1 MAREVEMSAD
11 KRRDEENSEGLS
23 GRDMSSGRGS
33 GDGRGPGGRRDQQG
47 RSGSMGGTSV
57 ARSFSQYVSLNVL
70 GMLGVS
76 VYILADTFFIAN
88 GVGPEGL
95 AALNYAIVVYTLMH
109 ATGLML
115 GIGAATEFQV
125 RKSCGDTQGAN
136 RAFTMAVV
144 VALIASA
151 LFLATVQALAPQ
163 LAIALGARED
173 TFDLTVQ
180 YLRVLFAFAP
190 LFLLNDVLLPFV
202 RNDGAPQLAMAAMV
216 ISSFMNILGD
226 WLFVFGFGWGMF
238 GAALATGFSP
248 AISIGILLAHFV
260 RKRSTFRPVRMAFD
274 ARLVGRELTLGF
286 SSFVVEASG
295 GLVLLVL
302 NLIILHFEGTIG
314 VAAYGVVANFSF
326 VATAMFTGIAQGLQ
340 PLASNAYA
348 RGDAHDVRAVLGM
361 ALATALAIAVA
372 VYAAVFAFAE
382 PLALAFNRDNDPT
395 LTQLAAQGMR
405 IYFVGYFFAGANIVA
420 AAYFSAVELPS
431 RGLTISIIRG
441 LPAMLICAF
450 VLAQAFGMIGVWAT
464 FPAAEAITA
473 CFTATFAVLFLL
485 RLRNGKQKVRF

>member
-1 MAREVEMSAD
+1 MVQEQVAVARE
-11 KRRDEENSEGLS
+11 
-23 GRDMSSGRGS
+23 
-33 GDGRGPGGRRDQQG
+33 
-47 RSGSMGGTSV
+47 SV
-57 ARSFSQYVSLNVL
+57 ARSFSRYVSLNVL

-95 AALNYAIVVYTLMH
+95 AALNYAVVVYVIMH

-125 RKSCGDTQGAN
+125 RKSCGDAQGAN
-136 RAFTMAVV
+136 RAFTTALMVAAAAAV
-144 VALIASA
+144 
-151 LFLATVQALAPQ
+151 LFLAVVQTFAPQ
-163 LAIALGARED
+163 LSVALGARED

-190 LFLLNDVLLPFV
+190 LFLLNDTLLPFV

-216 ISSFMNILGD
+216 VSSFMNILGD
-226 WLFVFGFGWGMF
+226 WLFVFGFGWGML
-238 GAALATGFSP
+238 GAALATGLSP
-248 AISIGILLAHFV
+248 AVSLGILSTHFL
-260 RKRSTFRPVRMAFD
+260 RKRNTFRPVRMAFD
-274 ARLVGRELTLGF
+274 ARLAGRELTLGF

-302 NLIILHFEGTIG
+302 NLIILQFEGTIG

-326 VATAMFTGIAQGLQ
+326 VATAIFTGIAQGLQ

-348 RGDAHDVRAVLGM
+348 RGDARDVRAVLGM
-361 ALATALAIAVA
+361 AIVTALVIAV
-372 VYAAVFAFAE
+372 VIYVLVFAFAE
-382 PLALAFNRDNDPT
+382 PLACAFNRDDDPT
-395 LTQLAAQGMR
+395 LTRLATQGMR
-405 IYFVGYFFAGANIVA
+405 IYFVGYVFAGVNIVA
-420 AAYFSAVELPS
+420 AAYFSAVALPS
-431 RGLTISIIRG
+431 RGLAISVIRG

-450 VLAQAFGMIGVWAT
+450 VLAQAFGMTGVWGT

-473 CFTATFAVLFLL
+473 CFTVAFAALFLR
-485 RLRNGKQKVRF
+485 RLRTGAQQVRF